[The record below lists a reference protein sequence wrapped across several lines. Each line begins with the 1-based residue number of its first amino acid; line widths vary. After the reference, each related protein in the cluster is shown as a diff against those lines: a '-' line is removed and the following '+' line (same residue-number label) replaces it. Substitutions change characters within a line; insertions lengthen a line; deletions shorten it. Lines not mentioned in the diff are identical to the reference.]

1 MLQSSIQKSRKFAN
15 VAEPTDV
22 TDLSKYCSAFNGC
35 NYCTDLKN
43 VANVTKTLRK
53 KKQHYCAFKILQ
65 SVAELKNKNKCVKF
79 AKLAEPSN
87 VAELSNVTVLSNVAN
102 IAET

>member
-1 MLQSSIQKSRKFAN
+1 M
-15 VAEPTDV
+15 

-79 AKLAEPSN
+79 VKLAEPSN

>member
-53 KKQHYCAFKILQ
+53 KNNITVPSKYCKVLQ
-65 SVAELKNKNKCVKF
+65 SLKIKNECVKF